1 MYGIF
6 SEYIIHVRHK
16 RHTLNHVYR
25 QANDIISYQLYI
37 SISYLRFQF
46 YKYEFLYHKNGKY
59 LLQRYM
65 TGIFSMLII
74 F

>member
-46 YKYEFLYHKNGKY
+46 YKYEFLYH
-59 LLQRYM
+59 
-65 TGIFSMLII
+65 
-74 F
+74 